1 MQKVLNIIGY
11 VFILLVFALA
21 VVLVVFRLQIFAY
34 LNKVNHVTDPSTQAT
49 LNANDLGIQVDQ
61 NNNSLD
67 MDIINSDK
75 FKALQ
80 AVKVDLTGLNLP
92 NQSTTTAST
101 TSSTVSFPVGNT
113 DPFKAF

>member
-11 VFILLVFALA
+11 IFILLVLALA
-21 VVLVVFRLQIFAY
+21 VLLVVFRLQIFAY
-34 LNKVNHVTDPSTQAT
+34 LNQINNVSDSSARTN
-49 LNANDLGIQVDQ
+49 LNADDLGIQVEE
-61 NNNSLD
+61 NSNSYLD
-67 MDIINSDK
+67 LGIINSEK

-92 NQSTTTAST
+92 NQSS
-101 TSSTVSFPVGNT
+101 TSSSTASFPVGNK